1 MAVEQSM
8 HALHRLEKAM
18 EAAVQDLQRGQ
29 VGGRI
34 TEVTPSHYCV
44 SGLSR
49 FLKLGECVSFAVD
62 GRTEIGEVV
71 RLDAARAIV
80 QPFAANLDTGLGSVA
95 YRLGRLS
102 LSPHPSWKGRVAHAL
117 GAPIAGR

>member
-71 RLDAARAIV
+71 RLDASRAIV
-80 QPFAANLDTGLGSVA
+80 KPFAPKLDTRPRTVPSIL
-95 YRLGRLS
+95 RRLS
-102 LSPHPSWKGRVAHAL
+102 SSPHQTPKG
-117 GAPIAGR
+117 